1 MTKMT
6 AHFAVLLLITAA
18 ITVSFAPTAK
28 AALGADSETI
38 NAKAMSIEKAYSQ
51 DMLGENNSN
60 TMSYSSTLKMREELR
75 MGAGVSVGGQLG
87 VVGINGEF
95 NFEDENS
102 VIAGF
107 GIGPG
112 YNSVQLAWKH
122 AFEGDYIAP
131 YFTAGYSRWYNS
143 SNSGDTNKS
152 SVLDRVLTDDEKK
165 TGKFGTDFL
174 NASFGLQYNQ
184 LSGTFFGFSCY
195 AEIVGMYEVKRA
207 QLIPSGAFGT
217 VYYF

>member
-1 MTKMT
+1 MLHMT
-6 AHFAVLLLITAA
+6 ARLAALLLTTTA
-18 ITVSFAPTAK
+18 FAATAH
-28 AALGADSETI
+28 ATLSADSSTI
-38 NAKAMSIEKAYSQ
+38 STKATNIEKAYSQ
-51 DMLGENNSN
+51 DMREERTS
-60 TMSYSSTLKMREELR
+60 TSMSYASTLKMREDLR
-75 MGAGVSVGGQLG
+75 MGAGIAVGGQLG
-87 VVGINGEF
+87 VVGMNAEF

-107 GIGPG
+107 GTGPG
-112 YNSVQLAWKH
+112 YNSMQLAWKH
-122 AFEGDYIAP
+122 AYEGDYIAP

-143 SNSGDTNKS
+143 SNRGDINKS
-152 SVLDRVLTDDEKK
+152 GVLDRVLTDDEKK

-207 QLIPSGAFGT
+207 QLIPSGTFGT